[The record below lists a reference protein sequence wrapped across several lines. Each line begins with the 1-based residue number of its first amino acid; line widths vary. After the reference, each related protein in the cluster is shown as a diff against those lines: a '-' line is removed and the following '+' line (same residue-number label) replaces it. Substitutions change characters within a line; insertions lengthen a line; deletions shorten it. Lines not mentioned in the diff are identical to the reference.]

1 MKFSLSI
8 LLLFLLFLFI
18 DMTSIS
24 FKYANKDILSFD
36 LDNIRNKKLKKIT
49 NFFDQYYENFLAKN
63 FYKHNSYYN
72 PKISEELSEKGIN
85 KTGTYNMGGV
95 TGTEAG
101 ILFATGTIDKKIRVF
116 DSSNGK
122 EVWSYK
128 MSYIGSSPPTTYLYN
143 NEQFVIV
150 AVTGSTS
157 LSIAYP
163 KKVEVGNKI
172 YAFKIN

>member
-1 MKFSLSI
+1 MPFGE
-8 LLLFLLFLFI
+8 
-18 DMTSIS
+18 
-24 FKYANKDILSFD
+24 Y
-36 LDNIRNKKLKKIT
+36 
-49 NFFDQYYENFLAKN
+49 
-63 FYKHNSYYN
+63 
-72 PKISEELSEKGIN
+72 EELSEKGIN

-116 DSSNGK
+116 NSSNGK

-128 MSYIGSSPPTTYLYN
+128 MSYVGSSPPTTYLYN

-150 AVTGSTS
+150 AATGSTS

-163 KKVEVGNKI
+163 QKVEVGNKI
-172 YAFKIN
+172 YAFKIR